1 MKFKFILFFPALLT
15 IMVSCENRSKKE
27 SGAGESAVRVKAVE
41 VAEKEII
48 FPIHSSG
55 KLSAKT
61 EQKLSFKTGGVI
73 NKIYID
79 EGQSV
84 RKGKLLAELNLSE
97 IKARVN
103 LAEQALGKAER
114 DFNRATSLFKDSVA
128 TLEQLQN
135 AETALEVAKS
145 NLEIARFNL
154 KYSTIVAPSEGK
166 ILRKLMEENE
176 VVGSGTPVILFA
188 STVDNWVVR
197 INLTDKDI
205 IYLRYGDSAVIK
217 FDAYRDTEFKGTVT
231 EIGKS
236 ADPYTGTYEVELIV
250 RPVKDKRLISG
261 FIAKADIYSGSLSHK
276 YLSVPIDALTDYS
289 EQSGY
294 VYEIKD
300 SIVIRRKIEF
310 TKILNDE
317 VLISSGLLPGAK
329 LVTEGI
335 NYVNDS
341 TKVIVVD

>member
-1 MKFKFILFFPALLT
+1 MKIKYIFITALLL
-15 IMVSCENRSKKE
+15 IMVSCENRTKKE
-27 SGAGESAVRVKAVE
+27 SDTGENVIKVKAAEVVE
-41 VAEKEII
+41 KDVI

-61 EQKLSFKTGGVI
+61 ELKLSFKTGGVI
-73 NKIYID
+73 NRIYVD

-84 RKGKLLAELNLSE
+84 RKGQLLAELNLSE
-97 IKARVN
+97 IKAKVN
-103 LAEQALGKAER
+103 LAGQAVTKAER
-114 DFNRATSLFKDSVA
+114 DFKRAKSLFKDSVV

-154 KYSTIVAPSEGK
+154 KYSAIVAPSEGK

-176 VVGSGTPVILFA
+176 IAGSGTPVILFA
-188 STVDNWVVR
+188 STVDQWVVR

-205 IYLRYGDSAVIK
+205 IDINYGDSAVIK
-217 FDAYRDTEFKGTVT
+217 FDAYRDTEFKATVT
-231 EIGKS
+231 EIGRA
-236 ADPYTGTYEVELIV
+236 ADPYTGTYEVELTV
-250 RPVKDKRLISG
+250 KPLKDKRLISG
-261 FIAKADIYSGSLSHK
+261 FIAKVDIYSGSLARK
-276 YLSVPIDALTDYS
+276 YLTVPIDAMTDYN
-289 EQSGY
+289 EESGY

-300 SIVIRRKIEF
+300 SIVIKRKIEF
-310 TKILNDE
+310 TKIFNDE
-317 VLISSGLLPGAK
+317 LLVSSGLKPGAK

>member
-1 MKFKFILFFPALLT
+1 MKFKYILIPALLM
-15 IMVSCENRSKKE
+15 IIVSCETRSKKE
-27 SGAGESAVRVKAVE
+27 GDVRENLIKVKAVK
-41 VAEKEII
+41 VMEKDIV

-61 EQKLSFKTGGVI
+61 EQKLSFKTGGII
-73 NKIYID
+73 NKIYVD
-79 EGQSV
+79 DGQSV
-84 RKGKLLAELNLSE
+84 RKGQLLAELNLSE

-114 DFNRATSLFKDSVA
+114 DFNRARSLFKDSVV

-154 KYSTIVAPSEGK
+154 KYSIIAAPSQGK
-166 ILRKLMEENE
+166 ILKRLMEENE
-176 VVGSGTPVILFA
+176 VAGSGTPVILFA
-188 STVDNWVVR
+188 STDDHWVVR

-205 IYLRYGDSAVIK
+205 INISSGDSAIIK
-217 FDAYRDTEFKGTVT
+217 FDAYQDTDFKATVT
-231 EIGKS
+231 EIGRA
-236 ADPYTGTYEVELIV
+236 ADPYTGTYEVELTV
-250 RPVKDKRLISG
+250 RPVKDKKLISG
-261 FIAKADIYSGSLSHK
+261 FIAKVDIYSGHLTQK
-276 YLSVPIDALTDYS
+276 YLSVPIDALTDYN
-289 EQSGY
+289 EESGY

-310 TKILNDE
+310 IKILNDE
-317 VLISSGLLPGAK
+317 VLITYGLMPGTK

-335 NYVNDS
+335 NYLNDS
-341 TKVIVVD
+341 TKVIIVD